1 MASNDD
7 PDMRVPHDL
16 SVRAGQVTDSTRL
29 TILVSPKLLGN
40 TMQNAD
46 TTYNAYTSIGGESQ

>member
-1 MASNDD
+1 MAINDD
-7 PDMRVPHDL
+7 PDMRVHLSPYDL

-46 TTYNAYTSIGGESQ
+46 TMYNAYTYL